1 MIFHNCKGFEK
12 SQFYEINEEL
22 LCSDLV
28 LKQTFQ
34 LDRPS
39 LCYKAVSTRHL
50 QSVSSFSFNDLTR
63 WLPSVPQKLCNFSR
77 QCEFLY
83 LSRTLAIRGT
93 RLFTCAC
100 PTWILAAASIREW
113 RLFRSARLEVRRQF
127 KSGVW
132 SSKYGTCV
140 LVITRANIMKKVR
153 VYPQHESL

>member
-12 SQFYEINEEL
+12 SQFYKINEEL
-22 LCSDLV
+22 KCSDLV

-63 WLPSVPQKLCNFSR
+63 SPSMPQKLPNFSR
-77 QCEFLY
+77 QCELLY
-83 LSRTLAIRGT
+83 LSCTLAIRDT

-100 PTWILAAASIREW
+100 ATRILAAASIREW
-113 RLFRSARLEVRRQF
+113 RLFRSARLKVRRQF
-127 KSGVW
+127 KSGV
-132 SSKYGTCV
+132 
-140 LVITRANIMKKVR
+140 
-153 VYPQHESL
+153 